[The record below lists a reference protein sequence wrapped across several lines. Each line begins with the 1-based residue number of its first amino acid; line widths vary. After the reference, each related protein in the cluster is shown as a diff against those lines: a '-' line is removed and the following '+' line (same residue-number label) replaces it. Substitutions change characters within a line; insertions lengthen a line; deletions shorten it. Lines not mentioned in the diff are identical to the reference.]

1 VVKYKAP
8 GVRGRTV
15 ADAGQTTKVWA
26 QQFYAGQVFGQDER
40 FCNNHAH
47 CKTQGRQP
55 LPRQR
60 MTVKVASKTMDP
72 RSM

>member
-40 FCNNHAH
+40 FCNNQTH
-47 CKTQGRQP
+47 CKT
-55 LPRQR
+55 
-60 MTVKVASKTMDP
+60 
-72 RSM
+72 